1 MQRQKSMR
9 TNNSTSMTAERALP
23 SRPDDD
29 DGSTCDDDNDDSF
42 ASSCCGDEPSSSK
55 RLAKEDVGDGS
66 RVRIAGSVGVGTH
79 AARTFLRGE
88 GGGREGGGGV
98 LTKENTSGDA
108 LALAESLNK
117 APGRLCLW
125 SLEGVL
131 SSRSH

>member
-1 MQRQKSMR
+1 MPELSLAVLCAR
-9 TNNSTSMTAERALP
+9 
-23 SRPDDD
+23 
-29 DGSTCDDDNDDSF
+29 DG
-42 ASSCCGDEPSSSK
+42 G
-55 RLAKEDVGDGS
+55 
-66 RVRIAGSVGVGTH
+66 GVGTH

-131 SSRSH
+131 SSRSHQDRQAPARVGTRPGREGSLGYLDRFKVTVTPA